1 MTFVLKRKKG
11 GTATPVKTHDLAVGG
26 GLPAHPFVALVPGT
40 AAPLVRLDLPEAVK
54 GQARERV
61 AKRQLRDAYGG
72 SDAGL
77 DLRPARLAGTRDG
90 WSRVL
95 VTDVAE
101 RQDWARAVAPAG
113 ALCRAVL
120 PDYLALPAAP
130 DLWVIEA
137 RGDHVLARLGTED
150 GFAGETDLALLL
162 LKTSAEASPPRAVL
176 RRGAVLPEIDAYLA
190 AQSLTTCGTTSELA
204 AHGVAEPQV
213 FGYGELALDLA
224 RDPGAERAEMRRTL
238 RRLRLPVGLAFLGLV
253 GWVAATVMETRDLR
267 DQSLAYRQNAER
279 ILRDVM
285 IPTGPILDIRTQVT
299 QRLERARTARSD
311 GDGEARPLDVL
322 RRAGAVL
329 ADHEGTITRVSYQPG
344 AGLVIDL
351 QLADFAALDA
361 LVGALRTTG
370 VEPRV
375 AQSVTREGAGIEA
388 VLAMAV
394 TQNGGRR

>member
-1 MTFVLKRKKG
+1 MTLVLNRKKSAK
-11 GTATPVKTHDLAVGG
+11 ATPVQTHDLGSGG
-26 GLPAHPFVALVPGT
+26 ALPTHPFVALVPGT
-40 AAPLVRLDLPEAVK
+40 AAPLVRLDLPEALK
-54 GQARERV
+54 GQARDRV
-61 AKRQLRDAYGG
+61 AARQLRDAYGG

-95 VTDVAE
+95 VADIAE

-137 RGDHVLARLGTED
+137 CGDHIRARLGPED
-150 GFAGETDLALLL
+150 GFSGEADLALTLL
-162 LKTSAEASPPRAVL
+162 EKAAALAPPRAVL
-176 RRGAVLPEIDAYLA
+176 RLGAAAPEIDAYLDAQNLTICGA
-190 AQSLTTCGTTSELA
+190 ASELA
-204 AHGVAEPQV
+204 AHGVTDPQV
-213 FGYGELALDLA
+213 FGHGEFALDLA
-224 RDPGAERAEMRRTL
+224 RDPGAERAEMRRRL
-238 RRLRLPVGLAFLGLV
+238 RQLRLPAGLAVLGLV
-253 GWVAATVMETRDLR
+253 GWVAATVMETRELR

-311 GDGEARPLDVL
+311 GDAEARPLDVL

-329 ADHEGTITRVSYQPG
+329 ADHDGTITRVSYQPG
-344 AGLVIDL
+344 AGLVIDV

-361 LVGALRTTG
+361 LVSALRTTG